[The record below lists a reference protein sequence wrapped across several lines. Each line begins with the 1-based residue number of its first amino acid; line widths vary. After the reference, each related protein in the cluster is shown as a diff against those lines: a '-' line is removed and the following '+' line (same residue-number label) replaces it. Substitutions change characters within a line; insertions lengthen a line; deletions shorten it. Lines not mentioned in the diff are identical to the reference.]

1 MTRRAA
7 AIAFLESREGFGW
20 IVIVTFAAVLAVIAG
35 FGFYEVSLD
44 AYVKNKTDEKGT
56 ALELVDAFVS
66 NYSNLRRDFGSES
79 APVPATFR
87 AHSIELFN
95 RTRGASN
102 ALRLRWIGRAG
113 RAIATPPADPKMATT
128 IESFVGRSDPSPVS
142 QFLTIGE
149 EQVFRTV
156 YPSIARER
164 SCVDCHNRL
173 QPDHNWQLNDVMGA
187 FSIDAP
193 VGEFLHHLR
202 LESTAI
208 ALVVFFLIGG
218 VGLWISLSHYRRIVE
233 REAARE
239 QAETANQAKSGFL
252 AAVSHGLRTPLNAII
267 GFSEMI
273 LGEILGPFPN
283 EKYRAYVADIH
294 NSGAHLLEVINDILD
309 LSKAEA
315 GKLDLNEGVFDLR
328 DAIHS
333 TSQLMSNRIRGVG
346 LTQKLELPP
355 DLPLLRADEL
365 KTKQVLL
372 NLLANA
378 AKFTPPGGTVELSCR
393 VDRESGLAIT
403 IADTGI
409 GIAPEHMNRVLEAFE
424 QIDSSWNRQQH
435 GTGLGLALVKAIMEL
450 HGGTLELQ
458 STASVGTEVT
468 ITFPADRLVFD
479 SLRSAA

>member
-1 MTRRAA
+1 
-7 AIAFLESREGFGW
+7 
-20 IVIVTFAAVLAVIAG
+20 
-35 FGFYEVSLD
+35 
-44 AYVKNKTDEKGT
+44 
-56 ALELVDAFVS
+56 
-66 NYSNLRRDFGSES
+66 
-79 APVPATFR
+79 
-87 AHSIELFN
+87 
-95 RTRGASN
+95 
-102 ALRLRWIGRAG
+102 
-113 RAIATPPADPKMATT
+113 
-128 IESFVGRSDPSPVS
+128 
-142 QFLTIGE
+142 
-149 EQVFRTV
+149 
-156 YPSIARER
+156 
-164 SCVDCHNRL
+164 
-173 QPDHNWQLNDVMGA
+173 
-187 FSIDAP
+187 
-193 VGEFLHHLR
+193 
-202 LESTAI
+202 
-208 ALVVFFLIGG
+208 
-218 VGLWISLSHYRRIVE
+218 
-233 REAARE
+233 
-239 QAETANQAKSGFL
+239 
-252 AAVSHGLRTPLNAII
+252 VSHELRTPLNAII

-315 GKLDLNEGVFDLR
+315 GKLDLNEVVFDLS
-328 DAIHS
+328 DTINS
-333 TSQLMSNRIRGVG
+333 TSQLMSNRIRGAG
-346 LTQKLELPP
+346 LMQKLDMPP

-424 QIDSSWNRQQH
+424 QVDSSWNRQQH

-468 ITFPADRLVFD
+468 IIFPADRLVFD

>member
-1 MTRRAA
+1 M
-7 AIAFLESREGFGW
+7 
-20 IVIVTFAAVLAVIAG
+20 
-35 FGFYEVSLD
+35 
-44 AYVKNKTDEKGT
+44 
-56 ALELVDAFVS
+56 
-66 NYSNLRRDFGSES
+66 
-79 APVPATFR
+79 
-87 AHSIELFN
+87 
-95 RTRGASN
+95 
-102 ALRLRWIGRAG
+102 
-113 RAIATPPADPKMATT
+113 
-128 IESFVGRSDPSPVS
+128 
-142 QFLTIGE
+142 
-149 EQVFRTV
+149 
-156 YPSIARER
+156 
-164 SCVDCHNRL
+164 
-173 QPDHNWQLNDVMGA
+173 
-187 FSIDAP
+187 
-193 VGEFLHHLR
+193 
-202 LESTAI
+202 
-208 ALVVFFLIGG
+208 
-218 VGLWISLSHYRRIVE
+218 
-233 REAARE
+233 
-239 QAETANQAKSGFL
+239 
-252 AAVSHGLRTPLNAII
+252 
-267 GFSEMI
+267 
-273 LGEILGPFPN
+273 
-283 EKYRAYVADIH
+283 
-294 NSGAHLLEVINDILD
+294 
-309 LSKAEA
+309 
-315 GKLDLNEGVFDLR
+315 FDLR

-468 ITFPADRLVFD
+468 IIFPADRLVFD